1 MKPRFELNDLRDC
14 IGDHLQRDAR
24 EITGQLRLVED
35 LGIDSLGMH
44 ALLIDIEEAGGCIP
58 APEALERVT
67 TVIEL
72 YAAVTGSAVP

>member
-1 MKPRFELNDLRDC
+1 MKRHFELNDLRKC
-14 IGDHLQRDAR
+14 IGDHLQREPR

-44 ALLIDIEEAGGCIP
+44 ALLIDIEEAGGRIP
-58 APEALERVT
+58 TPEELDRVS

-72 YAAVTGSAVP
+72 YVAVTGSALP

>member
-1 MKPRFELNDLRDC
+1 MKRRFELNDLRDC
-14 IGDHLQRDAR
+14 IGDHLQREPR

-44 ALLIDIEEAGGCIP
+44 ALLIDIEEAGGRIP
-58 APEALERVT
+58 TPEELDRVS

-72 YAAVTGSAVP
+72 YVAVTGSALP

>member
-14 IGDHLQRDAR
+14 IGDHLQREPY

-44 ALLIDIEEAGGCIP
+44 ALLIDIEEAGGRIP
-58 APEALERVT
+58 EPHELERVT

-72 YAAVTGSAVP
+72 YAAVAGPAVP

>member
-1 MKPRFELNDLRDC
+1 MKCHFELNDLRDC
-14 IGDHLQRDAR
+14 IGTHLQREPR
-24 EITGQLRLVED
+24 EITGQLRLAED

-58 APEALERVT
+58 TPEALERVT

-72 YAAVTGSAVP
+72 YAAVNGSALP

>member
-1 MKPRFELNDLRDC
+1 MKRHFELNDLRDC
-14 IGDHLQRDAR
+14 IGGHLQREPR

-44 ALLIDIEEAGGCIP
+44 ALLIDIEEAGGRIP
-58 APEALERVT
+58 TPEELDRVS

-72 YAAVTGSAVP
+72 YVAVTGSALP